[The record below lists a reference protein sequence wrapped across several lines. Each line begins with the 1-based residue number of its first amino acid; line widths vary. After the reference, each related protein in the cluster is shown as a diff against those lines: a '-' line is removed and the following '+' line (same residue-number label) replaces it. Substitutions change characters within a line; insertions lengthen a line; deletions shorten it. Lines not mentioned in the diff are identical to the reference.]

1 MLASTSGLAGF
12 GQWPEHGSPVPP
24 GSRKHPEGAAT
35 VSPLMYLLFPLLGI
49 VAGILAGLL
58 GVGGGLVLVAALAWL
73 LPLFGVPPE
82 VAMHAALASS
92 LASIVLTAASSARAH
107 ARRGSVLWPTVA
119 WMVPG
124 LLLGGWLGSG
134 VAVKLDAQTLRWIVA
149 GYCLLAAWQTGF
161 GRSRAPA
168 DGSEVPAPRGWPMS
182 AAGGGIGVLSAL
194 VGIGGGSM
202 TVPLLVWR
210 GVKPVRAVGTSSAC
224 GVAIGLSAA
233 AGFALH
239 APAGALPAHAIGFV
253 YLPAAIGV
261 ALASVLA
268 APWGTRLAHRLSGNA
283 LRKVFALFLLLVAL
297 SVPWSG

>member
-1 MLASTSGLAGF
+1 M
-12 GQWPEHGSPVPP
+12 
-24 GSRKHPEGAAT
+24 
-35 VSPLMYLLFPLLGI
+35 SPLMYLLFPLLGL

-124 LLLGGWLGSG
+124 LLLGAWLGSG

-233 AGFALH
+233 VGYALH
-239 APAGALPAHAIGFV
+239 APSGALPAHGIGYV

-261 ALASVLA
+261 AVASVLA
-268 APWGTRLAHRLSGNA
+268 APWGTCLAHRLSGNA